1 MNKLV
6 DKRVRM
12 NLAPFKR
19 SPFMIEAFEIAA
31 SEQGWSETEV
41 ALAISQ
47 TKDLSLD
54 GKYTVLNQYCT
65 THGDD
70 APCTQE
76 DVHYM
81 LQFLGCHS
89 HYLNEK
95 PISSWDQYD
104 TNNFNS
110 LKRKATRSIKLV
122 FAHFAESVEEKD
134 KYEVTTPAVLFDT
147 LDEALEAVPVGQE
160 TSINIYPIWITVPSA
175 ISE

>member
-19 SPFMIEAFEIAA
+19 SPFMIEAFEVAA
-31 SEQGWSETEV
+31 REQGWSETEV
-41 ALAISQ
+41 ALAINQ
-47 TKDLSLD
+47 TKELSQG
-54 GKYTVLNQYCT
+54 GKYAVLNQYCT
-65 THGDD
+65 TQGDD
-70 APCTQE
+70 AECTQE

-95 PISSWDQYD
+95 PISTWDEYD
-104 TNNFNS
+104 ISNFNS

-134 KYEVTTPAVLFDT
+134 KYVVTTPPTVFYTT
-147 LDEALEAVPVGQE
+147 LEEALEAVPVGQE
-160 TSINIYPIWITVPSA
+160 TSINIYPLWITVT
-175 ISE
+175 